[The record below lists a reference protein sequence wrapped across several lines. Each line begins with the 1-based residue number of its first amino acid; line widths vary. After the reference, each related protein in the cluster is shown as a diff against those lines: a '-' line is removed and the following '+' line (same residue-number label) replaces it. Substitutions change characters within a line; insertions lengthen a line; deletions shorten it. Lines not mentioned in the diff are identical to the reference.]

1 MDISF
6 AMEGLFEFSFSFL
19 GNLYVFE
26 KTVFSFCS
34 VAVVNMCMVY
44 DYVIYVWM

>member
-6 AMEGLFEFSFSFL
+6 AMEGLFEFSFL

-34 VAVVNMCMVY
+34 VAVVTMCMVY